1 MEFVNVSGTGGR
13 QQMTLG
19 LSFQPTA
26 HWSATWN
33 SSYDF
38 DTRQFGMHVIRLERD
53 LHRWHASFSF
63 TKSPTGSFAFSFY
76 VSLLD
81 QPDIKFDYSQQSL
94 TR

>member
-1 MEFVNVSGTGGR
+1 
-13 QQMTLG
+13 MTLR

-33 SSYDF
+33 SAYDF
-38 DTRQFGMHVIRLERD
+38 DTRQFGMHEIHLERD

-63 TKSPTGSFAFSFY
+63 TKTPTGSFAFSFF

-81 QPDIKFDYSQQSL
+81 QPDIKFNYEQQSL

>member
-1 MEFVNVSGTGGR
+1 VTGVGGR
-13 QQMTLG
+13 QQVTLR

-26 HWSATWN
+26 HWSANWN

-38 DTRQFGMHVIRLERD
+38 DTRQFGMHVIQLERD

-81 QPDIKFDYSQQSL
+81 QPDIKFNYEQQSI

>member
-1 MEFVNVSGTGGR
+1 
-13 QQMTLG
+13 MTLR

-33 SSYDF
+33 TNYDL
-38 DTRQFGMHVIRLERD
+38 DARQFGMHVIQLERD

-63 TKSPTGSFAFSFY
+63 NKTPTGSFAFSFY

-81 QPDIKFDYSQQSL
+81 QPDIKFNYEQQSI